1 MTLYLVFEAL
11 DAGTLDPE
19 DPLIVSAHA
28 ASQPPTH
35 LGLAAGDIITVA
47 DAITALAVRSAN
59 DMVVVLAERVAGDEA
74 TFAELMTFRAGD
86 LGMSRT
92 RFANASG
99 LPDPGNVTDARDMA
113 MLARAIVRH
122 FPARYGL
129 FATRS
134 FEFRGGVLPTYNG
147 FLTRSG
153 GARKSAV

>member
-1 MTLYLVFEAL
+1 
-11 DAGTLDPE
+11 
-19 DPLIVSAHA
+19 
-28 ASQPPTH
+28 
-35 LGLAAGDIITVA
+35 
-47 DAITALAVRSAN
+47 
-59 DMVVVLAERVAGDEA
+59 
-74 TFAELMTFRAGD
+74 MTFRAGD

-129 FATRS
+129 FATRR

-147 FLTRSG
+147 FLTRYE
-153 GARKSAV
+153 GAARSEERREGKACVRTCRSRWSPYR

>member
-1 MTLYLVFEAL
+1 
-11 DAGTLDPE
+11 
-19 DPLIVSAHA
+19 
-28 ASQPPTH
+28 
-35 LGLAAGDIITVA
+35 
-47 DAITALAVRSAN
+47 
-59 DMVVVLAERVAGDEA
+59 
-74 TFAELMTFRAGD
+74 MTFRAGD

-122 FPARYGL
+122 FPARYGR

-147 FLTRSG
+147 FLPRYK
-153 GARKSAV
+153 GADGIKTGFTCEAGYHLIGSAVRNGRRLIGVVHGGQRG

>member
-1 MTLYLVFEAL
+1 
-11 DAGTLDPE
+11 
-19 DPLIVSAHA
+19 
-28 ASQPPTH
+28 
-35 LGLAAGDIITVA
+35 
-47 DAITALAVRSAN
+47 
-59 DMVVVLAERVAGDEA
+59 
-74 TFAELMTFRAGD
+74 MTFRAGD

-147 FLTRSG
+147 FLTSYE
-153 GARKSAV
+153 GADGIKPGFTCAAGFNLLGDAVRTGPRLLGVVLAVDSPGDAR